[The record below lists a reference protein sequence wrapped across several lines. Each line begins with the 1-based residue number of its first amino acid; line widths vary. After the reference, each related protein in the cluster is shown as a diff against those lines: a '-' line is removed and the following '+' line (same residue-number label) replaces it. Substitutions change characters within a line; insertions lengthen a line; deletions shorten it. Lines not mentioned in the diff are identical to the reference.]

1 MYMRHEILTL
11 SREVLATEIPS
22 GTKSI
27 LPQGAQVT
35 LMQSLGGS
43 HTVVTDEGRMVRI
56 DGKDGDAMGEKFAP
70 KSEPPLEPSAPDA
83 PFNEE
88 NVWEELRTVFDP
100 EIPVNIVDLGLVYV
114 CNAVELPDGGRRV
127 EIKMTMTAPGCGMGD
142 VLMQDVRKKV
152 MTVPGVKEADVEV
165 VWEPAWDASRMSD
178 AARLQLGWM

>member
-56 DGKDGDAMGEKFAP
+56 DGKDGDARGEKCAP
-70 KSEPPLEPSAPDA
+70 KSEPPLEPSAPHA

-88 NVWEELRTVFDP
+88 NAGEELRTVFYP
-100 EIPVNIVDLGLVYV
+100 VIPGQSADLG
-114 CNAVELPDGGRRV
+114 R
-127 EIKMTMTAPGCGMGD
+127 
-142 VLMQDVRKKV
+142 QDVC
-152 MTVPGVKEADVEV
+152 
-165 VWEPAWDASRMSD
+165 
-178 AARLQLGWM
+178 

>member
-1 MYMRHEILTL
+1 MYMRQEILTR
-11 SREVLATEIPS
+11 SGEVLATEIRS

-114 CNAVELPDGGRRV
+114 CNAVTLHARCGR
-127 EIKMTMTAPGCGMGD
+127 
-142 VLMQDVRKKV
+142 
-152 MTVPGVKEADVEV
+152 GV
-165 VWEPAWDASRMSD
+165 
-178 AARLQLGWM
+178 

>member
-1 MYMRHEILTL
+1 MYMRHEIATL

-27 LPQGAQVT
+27 LSQGAQVT

-43 HTVVTDEGRMVRI
+43 YTVLTDEGRMVRI
-56 DGKDGDAMGEKFAP
+56 DGKDGDAMGEKFVA
-70 KSEPPLEPSAPDA
+70 KSDPPLEPSAPDA

-114 CNAVELPDGGRRV
+114 CKAVELPKGGRRV

-152 MTVPGVKEADVEV
+152 MAVPGVKEADVEV

>member
-1 MYMRHEILTL
+1 MYMRHEIATL

-27 LPQGAQVT
+27 LSQGAQVT

-43 HTVVTDEGRMVRI
+43 YTVLTDEGRMVRI

-70 KSEPPLEPSAPDA
+70 VSEPPLEPSAPDA

-114 CNAVELPDGGRRV
+114 CKAVELPEGGRRV

-152 MTVPGVKEADVEV
+152 MAVPGVKEADVEV

>member
-1 MYMRHEILTL
+1 MYMRHEIATL

-27 LPQGAQVT
+27 LSQGAQVT

-43 HTVVTDEGRMVRI
+43 YTVLTDEGRMVRI

-70 KSEPPLEPSAPDA
+70 VSEPPLEPSAPDA

-114 CNAVELPDGGRRV
+114 CKAVELPEGGRRV

>member
-1 MYMRHEILTL
+1 MRHEIATL

-27 LPQGAQVT
+27 LSQGAQVT

-43 HTVVTDEGRMVRI
+43 YTVLTDEGRMVRI

-70 KSEPPLEPSAPDA
+70 VSEPPLEPSAPDA

-114 CNAVELPDGGRRV
+114 CKAVELPEGGRRV

-142 VLMQDVRKKV
+142 VLMQDVRKTV
-152 MTVPGVKEADVEV
+152 MAVPGVKEADVEV
-165 VWEPAWDASRMSD
+165 VWEPGWDVSRMSD

>member
-1 MYMRHEILTL
+1 MYMRHEIATL

-43 HTVVTDEGRMVRI
+43 YTVLTDEGRMVRI
-56 DGKDGDAMGEKFAP
+56 DGKDGDAMGEKFVA
-70 KSEPPLEPSAPDA
+70 KSELPLEPSAPDA

-114 CNAVELPDGGRRV
+114 CKAVELPEGGRRV

-152 MTVPGVKEADVEV
+152 MAVPGVKEADVEV

>member
-1 MYMRHEILTL
+1 MRHEIATL

-22 GTKSI
+22 GTKFI
-27 LPQGAQVT
+27 LPQGAPVT

-43 HTVVTDEGRMVRI
+43 YTVLTDEGRMVRI
-56 DGKDGDAMGEKFAP
+56 DGKDGAAMGEKFAP
-70 KSEPPLEPSAPDA
+70 KSEEPLEPSAPDA
-83 PFNEE
+83 PFDEE
-88 NVWEELRTVFDP
+88 KVWEELRTVYDP

-114 CNAVELPDGGRRV
+114 CNAVALPEGGRRV

-152 MTVPGVKEADVEV
+152 MAVPGVKEADVEV